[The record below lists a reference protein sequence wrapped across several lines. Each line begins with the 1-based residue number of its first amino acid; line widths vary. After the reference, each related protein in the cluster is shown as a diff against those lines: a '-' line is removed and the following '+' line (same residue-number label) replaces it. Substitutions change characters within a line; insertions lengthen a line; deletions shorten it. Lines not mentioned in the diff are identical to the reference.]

1 MENLKSGLST
11 TMKRKPASHRQLF
24 KPENNEESTSDYLT
38 RKIREHNESDHER
51 FAAQYNFDTKR
62 DRPLP
67 PSKNIRWVKTETAP
81 QFYHETTAKSKTQRL
96 LALNSVENLVK
107 NVENLV
113 KNVPKKAVTLKRSQR
128 PLSPNDEPK
137 IKQSKNG
144 LSQRP
149 ENISTAT
156 RQNISTAPRQKNTI
170 GFQKFT
176 PTPVMKSPTAEEV
189 PKK

>member
-1 MENLKSGLST
+1 MTDGFLLCLS
-11 TMKRKPASHRQLF
+11 Q
-24 KPENNEESTSDYLT
+24 
-38 RKIREHNESDHER
+38 RKINIQI
-51 FAAQYNFDTKR
+51 F
-62 DRPLP
+62 
-67 PSKNIRWVKTETAP
+67 SKNIRWVKTETAP

-113 KNVPKKAVTLKRSQR
+113 KNVPKKAVTLKRSQP

-170 GFQKFT
+170 GKH
-176 PTPVMKSPTAEEV
+176 PIKSGY
-189 PKK
+189 